1 MFRLKLL
8 VGVTTVV
15 FYCIIVNRAVFKGVV
30 NFSSAMHSQIDPKEK
45 FDRLFYIQIPFIMI
59 L

>member
-8 VGVTTVV
+8 VGVPTVV
-15 FYCIIVNRAVFKGVV
+15 FYHIIVNRAVFKGVV

-45 FDRLFYIQIPFIMI
+45 LDRLLYIQIPFIMI